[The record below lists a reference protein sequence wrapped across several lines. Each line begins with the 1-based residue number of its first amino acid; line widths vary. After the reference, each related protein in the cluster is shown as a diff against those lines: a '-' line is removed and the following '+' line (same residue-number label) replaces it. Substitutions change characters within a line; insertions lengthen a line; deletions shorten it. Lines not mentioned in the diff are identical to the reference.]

1 MKIKIVTDA
10 KIRVVKKSQLKVGDE
25 ILYMCWRCRVSKI
38 YYGGV
43 EIYPLFDCSLKE
55 KIHFLN
61 YYVIEE
67 CTEIEE
73 VIE

>member
-10 KIRVVKKSQLKVGDE
+10 KIKVVKQSQLKIGDE
-25 ILYMCWRCRVSKI
+25 ILYANWRCKVMKI
-38 YYGGV
+38 V
-43 EIYPLFDCSLKE
+43 KDVVIYPVFDAKML
-55 KIHFLN
+55 IDINFMN

-73 VIE
+73 VIG